1 MIGLLALVT
10 ASIFFGAAI
19 YVIVAEHPA
28 RLALDDEAALAQW
41 RPAYKRGTAMQA
53 PIAVLSALL
62 GAAAWWTTGNLLW
75 ALGAV
80 IMLTNWPYTLL
91 VIMPTNR
98 QLEATVPGGDR
109 ETRERLM
116 RWGQLHAVRSALGA
130 AATVVYLISAQ
141 RCL

>member
-1 MIGLLALVT
+1 
-10 ASIFFGAAI
+10 
-19 YVIVAEHPA
+19 
-28 RLALDDEAALAQW
+28 
-41 RPAYKRGTAMQA
+41 
-53 PIAVLSALL
+53 
-62 GAAAWWTTGNLLW
+62 
-75 ALGAV
+75 
-80 IMLTNWPYTLL
+80 
-91 VIMPTNR
+91 MPTNR